1 MAAADQS
8 PMTTLREG
16 ASDTGCGANRV
27 PADRGRRW
35 LSLVST
41 LCRRLAYDGISY
53 CHWKSTEA
61 IERSATGENDLD
73 LLLSREQ
80 ATMFAQ
86 TMASLGF
93 KAAMDPPER
102 RLAGV
107 LNFYGHDRETN
118 QIVHVHAHFKLILG
132 HDYSK
137 NYHIPIEDP
146 YLASSAQDE
155 PFRLPAPEFEYVL
168 FIVRMMLKHCT
179 WDAILIKHGHFSPSE
194 RRELEYLQRRV
205 GPGQLEHVLSAHL
218 PWLDKELLDRCADA
232 IRGKSPIWTRLRL
245 GHQLQRRLAPC
256 SRRPRAADVGMKLWR
271 RAERIVRSRIL
282 ANPSKARLASGGA
295 VIALV
300 GGDGAGK
307 STMIGELGDWLS
319 NDFDTLVLHMGKPRW
334 SHTTFAVR
342 GLLKIGRLG
351 LSPRLKPIRYSTD
364 ATAVE
369 FPGYTWAIWEVCTAR
384 DRYLTYLKARRF
396 AANGGI
402 SICDRYPLPEVT
414 LMESPQVRRL
424 AGVKHNNRFTRLLI
438 KAEER
443 YYPRITRPDLLLVL
457 RLHPDLAVARKIDE
471 DPGTVFPRSNE
482 IWDLRWDRETAHVVE
497 TAQAKSVVASE
508 LKALVWS
515 KL

>member
-1 MAAADQS
+1 MAADKS

-16 ASDTGCGANRV
+16 AFETGCGAERV
-27 PADRGRRW
+27 PTDQGRRW
-35 LSLVST
+35 LSLVSA
-41 LCRRLAYDGISY
+41 LCRRLAHDGISY

-73 LLLSREQ
+73 LLISRGQ
-80 ATMFAQ
+80 ATMFAE

-102 RLAGV
+102 LAAGV
-107 LNFYGHDRETN
+107 SSFYGRDQETN
-118 QIVHVHAHFKLILG
+118 KIVHVHAHFKLILG

-137 NYHIPIEDP
+137 NYHIPIEDA
-146 YLASSAQDE
+146 YLASAEQDE
-155 PFRLPAPEFEYVL
+155 PFRLPAPEFEYAV
-168 FIVRMMLKHCT
+168 FVIRMVLKHCT
-179 WDAILIKHGHFSPSE
+179 WDTILLKHGRLSPSE
-194 RRELEYLQRRV
+194 QRELGYLQRRV
-205 GPGQLEHVLSAHL
+205 CPGRLEQVLSAHL
-218 PWLDKELLDRCADA
+218 PWLDKELLGRCADA
-232 IRGKSPIWTRLRL
+232 ILGKSSIWTRLGL
-245 GHQLQRRLAPC
+245 GHHLQKRLAPC
-256 SRRPRAADVGMKLWR
+256 SRRPRVVDVGMKLWR
-271 RAERIVRSRIL
+271 RAARIVRSRVL
-282 ANPSKARLASGGA
+282 AKPSNARLASGGA
-295 VIALV
+295 VIAVV

-307 STMIGELGDWLS
+307 STMVVELRDWLS
-319 NDFDTLVLHMGKPRW
+319 NEFDTLVLHMGKPRW
-334 SHTTFAVR
+334 SFTTVAVR

-351 LSPRLKPIRYSTD
+351 LSPRLKPIRYSPD

-402 SICDRYPLPEVT
+402 TICDRFPLPEVK
-414 LMESPQVRRL
+414 LMESPQVRTL
-424 AGVKHNNRFTRLLI
+424 TGTKHNNGFTRLLI

-443 YYPRITRPDLLLVL
+443 CYSRMTRPDLLLVL

-471 DPGTVFPRSNE
+471 DPATVFPRSTE
-482 IWDLRWDRETAHVVE
+482 IWDLRWDIETAHVVE
-497 TAQAKSVVASE
+497 AAQAKSVVASE